1 MDPIIVIPVIV
12 VLHFIP
18 FIIALIRDL
27 KNKYLVFFLTLLFGW
42 TLIGFIGLLLYASMS
57 KNTSTEFE
65 KREKAEKNKQ
75 ALMDDLRKKI
85 IDLDPDAKDEE
96 YWDNDIIALKK
107 HLEDI
112 KKAKKKIKKK

>member
-1 MDPIIVIPVIV
+1 MDPIIVIP
-12 VLHFIP
+12 LFLLLNFIP
-18 FIIALIRDL
+18 FIIALRRNL
-27 KNKYLVFFLTLLFGW
+27 KEKTLVFVINIFAGW
-42 TLIGFIGLLLYASMS
+42 TIIAWIGLLLYASMS

-65 KREKAEKNKQ
+65 KREKAEKKKQ